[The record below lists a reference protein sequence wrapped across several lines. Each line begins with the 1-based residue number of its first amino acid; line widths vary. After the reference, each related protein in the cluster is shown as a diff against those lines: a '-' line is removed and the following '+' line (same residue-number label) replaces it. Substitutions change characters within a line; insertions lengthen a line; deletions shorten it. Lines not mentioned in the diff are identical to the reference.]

1 MPCSYNYSDLK
12 AQPSN
17 LNMVQG
23 DGFEPSK
30 LARQI
35 YSLIPLATREPLQM
49 QSLALHHFRQV
60 EKMELARGIE
70 PPTG

>member
-1 MPCSYNYSDLK
+1 
-12 AQPSN
+12 
-17 LNMVQG
+17 MVQG

-35 YSLIPLATREPLQM
+35 YSLIPLATREPLPKNRRHFPTHTTDCQLIFLTNS
-49 QSLALHHFRQV
+49 QSYNTQQSKL
-60 EKMELARGIE
+60 ELARGIE